1 MATPNLQEID
11 PEAAVKQVILKIYN
25 IEMNKKI
32 TIYCSQNDALILQ
45 IQ

>member
-25 IEMNKKI
+25 IENKKI